1 MPPSPHGPTRGGHG
15 HEQHRHLAVPVPLA
29 PGPDL
34 TDIHTRPDL
43 RTPTNLRMSP
53 ALSLRLPLP
62 DPPLPLPLPLP
73 LPDLSLPDRPGLSL
87 CGLPYRTDRSL
98 PLTDLRMSPVLSLRL
113 P

>member
-1 MPPSPHGPTRGGHG
+1 MPSSPHRPTRGGHG

-43 RTPTNLRMSP
+43 RTPT
-53 ALSLRLPLP
+53 
-62 DPPLPLPLPLP
+62 
-73 LPDLSLPDRPGLSL
+73 
-87 CGLPYRTDRSL
+87 
-98 PLTDLRMSPVLSLRL
+98 DLRMSPVLSLRL